1 MLSDIFH
8 STTIPVL
15 EEVASFAQAR
25 HTVLAGNIANT
36 DVPGY
41 KVRELSVDDF
51 QDRLQAAIKQRHE
64 PPRQHWS
71 PGLPESV
78 VSGSRSTD
86 LAHVAEDSK
95 TILRHDKG
103 NVGMEYQVTEM
114 VKNQMQHNMALTVM
128 NQQFRLLKAAISER
142 F

>member
-1 MLSDIFH
+1 MPALFL
-8 STTIPVL
+8 PVFGGIH
-15 EEVASFAQAR
+15 VHYGR
-25 HTVLAGNIANT
+25 PPCVRVL
-36 DVPGY
+36 Y
-41 KVRELSVDDF
+41 YREDG
-51 QDRLQAAIKQRHE
+51 
-64 PPRQHWS
+64 S

-78 VSGSRSTD
+78 VSAGRSTD